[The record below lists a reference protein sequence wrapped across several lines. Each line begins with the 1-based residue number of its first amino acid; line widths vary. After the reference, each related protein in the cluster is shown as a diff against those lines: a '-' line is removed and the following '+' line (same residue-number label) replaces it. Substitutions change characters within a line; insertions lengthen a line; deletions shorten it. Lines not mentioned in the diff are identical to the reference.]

1 MNVTKSV
8 FFSKIVQSLLS
19 FPALLNIAGTQFKKF
34 LHLVDN
40 LTKLS
45 NRYHF
50 EYIHYSMTLIVDG
63 YVRLM
68 AFNHCF
74 LQIATVFASE
84 NGLKVTVETAKCIQA
99 NAFLQSEVFQEY
111 RLKENNISFQIN
123 LTILMVCIIC
133 DV

>member
-1 MNVTKSV
+1 
-8 FFSKIVQSLLS
+8 
-19 FPALLNIAGTQFKKF
+19 
-34 LHLVDN
+34 
-40 LTKLS
+40 
-45 NRYHF
+45 
-50 EYIHYSMTLIVDG
+50 MTLTVDG